1 LASIQFNT
9 LGINKSLFRSVV
21 GMMSVPAAELSQP
34 PTIPVLDS
42 TMIPPVLH
50 AIGGSVGSALALLLL
65 YPLERARIEMQ
76 ASVAAVTPRAV
87 ASDALSLPRTP
98 PRLVDD
104 PDNHEEDQY
113 NPSRSHSPLSTD
125 SNWTIAEDL
134 TLRISGMTTLAMSSA
149 TTTDEEEAEL
159 FLDASQIEVDYI
171 DTNTQ
176 PESDERMGALPA
188 RQTPAPPPEA
198 SNREN
203 RLDLATC
210 IQRLYAQGELYKGVA
225 PIVTTLA
232 ISNFV
237 FFGMNEYFKRL
248 LMTLAFGT
256 ATRGARPKYHSL
268 IASSLAG
275 ICNVCLTNPLWVA
288 NLRLVTSR
296 STESRPSL
304 WKELQNIAK
313 REGLGQLWNGTGTS
327 ILLVSNPVIQFV
339 LYERLKSLR
348 LLQKQGM
355 SSVRARPPGHAAA
368 GTFLSPLEA
377 FLLGAL
383 SKAVATI
390 VTYPLQLAQAVLRL
404 QQQQT
409 ASSLAP
415 ASRQLGDGVISAAA
429 NAGAE
434 RNEHGLT
441 SSPMAIETSSPP
453 YATSSPLPGT
463 AFPIVSSPQ
472 HYRGTMD
479 CLYQLY
485 KRENYSIRGW
495 FTGMRAKM
503 LQTVLTAAFT
513 FLTYEQ
519 ILHVL
524 VSLHRQ
530 FLLASSSQETTR
542 LP

>member
-1 LASIQFNT
+1 
-9 LGINKSLFRSVV
+9 
-21 GMMSVPAAELSQP
+21 MMSVPATELSQP

-42 TMIPPVLH
+42 TMIPPLLH

-76 ASVAAVTPRAV
+76 ASVAAVTPRTV
-87 ASDALSLPRTP
+87 TSDALALPRTP

-104 PDNHEEDQY
+104 PGNHEEDQY
-113 NPSRSHSPLSTD
+113 NTSRSHSPLSTD

-176 PESDERMGALPA
+176 PESERMGTLPA
-188 RQTPAPPPEA
+188 RQALAPPPEA
-198 SNREN
+198 SIREN

-210 IQRLYAQGELYKGVA
+210 IQRLYAQGDLYNGVA

-256 ATRGARPKYHSL
+256 APRHARPKYHSL

-275 ICNVCLTNPLWVA
+275 ICNVCITNPLWVA

-355 SSVRARPPGHAAA
+355 SSVRARPLGHAAA

-429 NAGAE
+429 NSGSE
-434 RNEHGLT
+434 RNEQGLT
-441 SSPMAIETSSPP
+441 SPGTSSLPARP
-453 YATSSPLPGT
+453 NPLLPAT
-463 AFPIVSSPQ
+463 AAPIVSSPQ
-472 HYRGTMD
+472 HYRGTME

-524 VSLHRQ
+524 VSVHRQ
-530 FLLASSSQETTR
+530 FLLASSSHETTR